1 VVFGEL
7 EVLVQGVLP
16 FVKQFTGHNVCWIT
30 ASVTPQRSCSLPANT
45 RRVSYT
51 VLCDMHATCLIPSRV
66 RQAHYPIDLIYFNNV
81 KLYYADRESTT
92 RFHMPMD
99 FGMHLGFV
107 KIYA

>member
-1 VVFGEL
+1 
-7 EVLVQGVLP
+7 
-16 FVKQFTGHNVCWIT
+16 
-30 ASVTPQRSCSLPANT
+30 
-45 RRVSYT
+45 
-51 VLCDMHATCLIPSRV
+51 MHATCLIPSRV